1 MKPPQGIML
10 TFLSPARSL
19 DALSPSV
26 FPKTP
31 LLVTDNKVGR
41 EEETER
47 REQLPFPCGIVCA

>member
-1 MKPPQGIML
+1 ML
-10 TFLSPARSL
+10 TFLSPDRSL
-19 DALSPSV
+19 DALSPTV

-47 REQLPFPCGIVCA
+47 REQLPFPCGIVYA